1 MKINIFKYFIV
12 TVAAMSMVCSCDRHS
27 IETPQED
34 TLSAI
39 GFSNVSTKATLD
51 DIQKDGFG
59 VWASISNAT
68 VTNSLIMDNTEVTY
82 NSTEDSW
89 KYSPLRYWVPKT
101 MFNFIATYPYDQD
114 EEYYKFDPENSAVK
128 LTVNETPSEKDF
140 LMATNMTDTSVE
152 GFSETV
158 NLQFKH
164 LLTSVSL
171 NIWKDNVHNQDQ
183 MRITYVTLGN
193 IRKSGTY
200 SSNEDKWSPTNEKIT
215 LEKIYENFS
224 DSDDIGSARVN
235 TDGTLTPGVDDDPAK
250 PLTDQLL
257 IPQTIDASNKVL
269 LKINYQLW
277 RDTGDDTDPDATKN
291 WEDAEL
297 EAYLPY
303 GTWEPNKRYTYNVVL
318 SSVKN
323 ITFYYI
329 QTKISPWG
337 APQVGGTI
345 IIK

>member
-1 MKINIFKYFIV
+1 MNVKTLKYFIA
-12 TVAAMSMVCSCDRHS
+12 TVAIMSMVCSCDRHS

-59 VWASISNAT
+59 VWASISNSQ
-68 VTNSLIMDNTEVTY
+68 VVKQELMENQYVKYDDGKWE
-82 NSTEDSW
+82 
-89 KYSPLRYWVPKT
+89 YSPLRYWLPET
-101 MFNFIATYPYDQD
+101 EFNFIATYPYDQNGK
-114 EEYYKFDPENSAVK
+114 YYTFDSENSAVR
-128 LTVNETPSEKDF
+128 LTVTETPSEEDF

-158 NLQFKH
+158 DLQFKH

-183 MRITYVTLGN
+183 MRIIYVTLGN

-200 SSNEDKWSPTNEKIT
+200 SSNEDKWSPTNDKIT

-235 TDGTLTPGVDDDPAK
+235 TDGTLTPGVYDPAK
-250 PLTDQLL
+250 PFTDQLL
-257 IPQTIDASNKVL
+257 IPQTIDASNKVS
-269 LKINYQLW
+269 LKIYYQLW
-277 RDTGDDTDPDATKN
+277 RDTGDDTDPDGTKN

-303 GTWEPNKRYTYNVVL
+303 GTWEPNRRYTYNVVL
-318 SSVKN
+318 SSVKD
-323 ITFYYI
+323 IVFYYI
-329 QTKISPWG
+329 QTKITPWG

>member
-12 TVAAMSMVCSCDRHS
+12 TIAAISMVCSCDRHS

-39 GFSNVSTKATLD
+39 GFSNVSTKATLN

-59 VWASISNAT
+59 VWALI
-68 VTNSLIMDNTEVTY
+68 TNSEVENNVLMNNQY
-82 NSTEDSW
+82 VEYKEGKW
-89 KYSPLRYWVPKT
+89 EYSPLRYWVPET
-101 MFNFIATYPYDQD
+101 IFNFIATYPYGQ
-114 EEYYKFDPENSAVK
+114 YAFDPENSAVK

-140 LMATNMTDTSVE
+140 LMATNMTNTSVE

-158 NLQFKH
+158 DLQFKH

-171 NIWKDNVHNQDQ
+171 NIWRDDVNHNSDQ
-183 MRITYVTLGN
+183 MRIIYVTLGN

-200 SSNEDKWSPTNEKIT
+200 SSNEDKWSPTNDKIT
-215 LEKIYENFS
+215 LEKIYENLS
-224 DSDDIGSARVN
+224 DSDNIGSARVN
-235 TDGTLTPGVDDDPAK
+235 TDGTLTPGVYDPAK
-250 PLTDQLL
+250 PFTDQLL
-257 IPQTIDASNKVL
+257 IPQTIDASNKVS
-269 LKINYQLW
+269 LKIYYQLW
-277 RDTGDDTDPDATKN
+277 RDTGDDTDPNATKN

-303 GTWEPNKRYTYNVVL
+303 GTWEPNRRYTYNVVL
-318 SSVKN
+318 SSVKD

>member
-39 GFSNVSTKATLD
+39 GFSNVSTKATLSD
-51 DIQKDGFG
+51 LQNEGFG

-68 VTNSLIMDNTEVTY
+68 VTNSLIMENTEVTY

-89 KYSPLRYWVPKT
+89 KYSPLRYWVPET
-101 MFNFIATYPYDQD
+101 IFNFIATYPYGQ
-114 EEYYKFDPENSAVK
+114 YAFDYVNSAVN
-128 LTVNETPSEKDF
+128 LTVSETPSDVDY
-140 LMATNMTDTSVE
+140 MIATNTTDTSVE

-158 NLQFKH
+158 DLQFKH

-171 NIWKDNVHNQDQ
+171 NIWRENVKHNNDKI
-183 MRITYVTLGN
+183 RIINVTLGN
-193 IRKSGTY
+193 IRKTGTY
-200 SSNEDKWSPTNEKIT
+200 TSSNDHWTPFNERLT
-215 LEKIYENFS
+215 LEKTYEGGS
-224 DSDDIGSARVN
+224 YDIGGAIVQS
-235 TDGTLTPGVDDDPAK
+235 DGTLITGGVPAE
-250 PLTDQLL
+250 PFTEVML
-257 IPQTIDASNKVL
+257 IPQTMDASNKVS
-269 LKINYQLW
+269 LKIHYQLKMH
-277 RDTGDDTDPDATKN
+277 DGEDK
-291 WEDAEL
+291 WEDVEMEAE
-297 EAYLPY
+297 LPY
-303 GTWEPNKRYTYNVVL
+303 GTWEPNRRYTYNVVL
-318 SSVKN
+318 SSVKD

-337 APQVGGTI
+337 SPQVGGTI